1 MDDTRQR
8 LLQAATEIFAEK
20 GYEASTIREI
30 CSKANAN
37 VALVNYHFGDK
48 MELYSEVL
56 VNAFRAPDGAPPP
69 PLPAA
74 NPEDGIRRI
83 IRAMLDKALDQSD
96 RSSLRFRLM
105 LHEYAHPSAA
115 TPRVVDLT
123 LRPVYDLLRRMIGS
137 IAGIHPDSD
146 QARLCTHSILGQ
158 VIHYTRS
165 APVVAVLWPD
175 LKMTQEQREMIALHI
190 GDMALMHLRLLA
202 ASSNAGESRAI
213 GQDTRE

>member
-1 MDDTRQR
+1 VDDTRQR
-8 LLQAATEIFAEK
+8 LLQAATEVFAEK
-20 GYEASTIREI
+20 GYEAATIREI
-30 CSKANAN
+30 CGRAQAN

-56 VNAFRAPDGAPPP
+56 LNAFRPPEGAPPP
-69 PLPAA
+69 PIPAD
-74 NPEDGIRRI
+74 PEEGISKI

-96 RSSLRFRLM
+96 QASLRYRLM

-123 LRPVYDLLRRMIGS
+123 LRPVYDLLRKLVGA

-146 QARLCTHSILGQ
+146 QARMCTHSIIGQ

-165 APVVAVLWPD
+165 GPVVAALWPD
-175 LKMTQEQREMIALHI
+175 LKMTPEQREMIAEHI
-190 GDMALMHLRLLA
+190 TGMTLRHLQWLA
-202 ASSNAGESRAI
+202 ASSSAGESITTGRGI
-213 GQDTRE
+213 RE